1 MTKSKKNKRKGI
13 LWLVL
18 PGLIFLITFLIAS
31 VFRYIFNVIEN
42 KTLISIFEITGL
54 VLMFINFCSLLTIPF
69 GIFQGVRFLNK
80 KEEEKNKI
88 FINN

>member
-18 PGLIFLITFLIAS
+18 PGFIFLATFLITS
-31 VFRYIFNVIEN
+31 TFRYIFKVIEN
-42 KTLISIFEITGL
+42 ETLISVFEITGL
-54 VLMFINFCSLLTIPF
+54 ILMFINLCSLLTIPF

-88 FINN
+88 FIDN